1 MDAHLTYRQTAVRG
15 ASPVRLIVL
24 LYEQAIAD
32 LRQAVAAQKRGDIE
46 ARTQAINHAALLIS
60 HLENSLN
67 RQEGGQVTIDL
78 ERFYNQLRQSLFEA
92 QCKQSATILEQQISD
107 LMLVREAWCEV
118 DRIQAEGMS
127 AENLAPLAPREHSA
141 TDWKV

>member
-1 MDAHLTYRQTAVRG
+1 M
-15 ASPVRLIVL
+15 RLIVL

-32 LRQAVAAQKRGDIE
+32 LQQAVAAQERGDIE
-46 ARTQAINHAALLIS
+46 TRTQAINHAVLLIS

-67 RQEGGQVTIDL
+67 RQEGGQVTVDL

-92 QCKQSATILEQQISD
+92 QCKQSAVILEQQISD

-118 DRIQAEGMS
+118 DRTQAA
-127 AENLAPLAPREHSA
+127 AESVGNPPPAEMREPSSS
-141 TDWKV
+141 DWKV